1 MQQEKTV
8 VHVYIADSGAGF
20 TISGQVRQLV
30 VVAECFACMAC
41 TDASGYI
48 NLFRNDVVP
57 NLVYRFDVAA
67 VSGDGCHIC
76 HAGIHIY
83 GTYGMSYGFIL
94 FYHRF
99 VCLTIG
105 VFPAG
110 ISTGIQEELCLIK
123 ILFVSR
129 RHV

>member
-30 VVAECFACMAC
+30 VVAECFACMVC
-41 TDASGYI
+41 GYI

-76 HAGIHIY
+76 HA
-83 GTYGMSYGFIL
+83 
-94 FYHRF
+94 
-99 VCLTIG
+99 
-105 VFPAG
+105 
-110 ISTGIQEELCLIK
+110 
-123 ILFVSR
+123 
-129 RHV
+129 

>member
-20 TISGQVRQLV
+20 TISGLVGQLV
-30 VVAECFACMAC
+30 VVTECFACVTC

-76 HAGIHIY
+76 HA
-83 GTYGMSYGFIL
+83 
-94 FYHRF
+94 
-99 VCLTIG
+99 
-105 VFPAG
+105 
-110 ISTGIQEELCLIK
+110 
-123 ILFVSR
+123 
-129 RHV
+129 